1 VKLKE
6 LFIVWVK
13 MLIGVLGIVAVILS
27 FSYPFSLAGLCLSG
41 FGFLLI
47 LGLLIYEMNITK
59 GGE

>member
-1 VKLKE
+1 MKLKE
-6 LFIVWVK
+6 CFILLFK
-13 MLIGVLGIVAVILS
+13 MLIGVLGIVAVIFS
-27 FSYPFSLAGLCLSG
+27 FSYPFSLLGLCLSG